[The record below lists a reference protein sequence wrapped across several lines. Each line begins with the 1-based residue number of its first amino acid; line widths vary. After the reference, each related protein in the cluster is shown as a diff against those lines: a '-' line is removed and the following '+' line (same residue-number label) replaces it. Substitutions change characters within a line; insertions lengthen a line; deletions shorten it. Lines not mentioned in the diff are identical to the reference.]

1 MKLKLIDQKTTLL
14 ADTDAPQ
21 YIFISDIHGNLDTLS
36 LIKQAQ
42 RDYPAAQLVCGGD
55 YVDGRPHVQE
65 VLDFLKKE
73 QDQGA
78 IILMG
83 NHEQM
88 LCNYAQN
95 TEWER
100 GIWFYNG
107 GQKSLV
113 SMLGK
118 VATPEELRKSAD
130 YQFIRQLPIMLETPR
145 FVFVHGGV
153 RPDKQYNVR
162 SSYPA
167 TTNIA
172 SNEFDYDFYRF
183 WARSEYWY
191 KHSFLHIFAHNH
203 TGKTIVTGHT
213 PTCEI
218 TGRMANGKILKAT
231 PWEECPVR
239 VVQYKG
245 EPARIFTDGGSHSN
259 PKLFPN
265 NAGNVVVLNQDGAI
279 EKIYRKQDQ
288 VK

>member
-1 MKLKLIDQKTTLL
+1 MQLQLIDQKTTLV
-14 ADTDAPQ
+14 ADTDAPR
-21 YIFISDIHGNLDTLS
+21 YIFISDIHGNQDTLA
-36 LIKQAQ
+36 LIRQAQ
-42 RDYPAAQLVCGGD
+42 HDYPDAQLVCGGD
-55 YVDGRPHVQE
+55 YIDGRPHVRA

-73 QDQGA
+73 QQQGA

-88 LCNYAQN
+88 LCNYARCS
-95 TEWER
+95 EWQA

-107 GQKSLV
+107 GQRSLI

-118 VATPEELRKSAD
+118 VATPEELKESDD
-130 YQFIRQLPIMLETPR
+130 YRFISQMPIMLETPH

-162 SSYPA
+162 SSYA
-167 TTNIA
+167 DHTDLVN
-172 SNEFDYDFYRF
+172 NEFDYDFYRF
-183 WARSEYWY
+183 WARQEYWY
-191 KHSFLHIFAHNH
+191 NRPFFHIFAHNQ

-218 TGRMANGKILKAT
+218 TGRLTNGQVLKPT
-231 PWEECPVR
+231 PWADCPVR

-259 PKLFPN
+259 PQEFPN
-265 NAGNVVVLNQDGAI
+265 NAGNVVVLKQNGTI
-279 EKIYRKQDQ
+279 EKVYRKQDQ
-288 VK
+288 K